1 MENNSSIEFID
12 ISFDD
17 RIKWL
22 KYLEKE
28 NLKGIQLISK
38 SQKETSRTLNFAGI
52 PMHFIV
58 DPEGNYKEYKSFEVT
73 KNVIEKT
80 NR

>member
-1 MENNSSIEFID
+1 MTQILYSLIFPLIMIRN
-12 ISFDD
+12 
-17 RIKWL
+17 KWL

-58 DPEGNYKEYKSFEVT
+58 DPEGNYKKYKSFTVAR
-73 KNVIEKT
+73 KVIELH
-80 NR
+80 